1 MGKINKNQIYNLP
14 NILTLSRIFI
24 IPVIFALLFFR
35 EEIYGIVASL
45 FFIIAIITDFI
56 DGYIAR
62 KKKLVTDLG
71 IFLDPIAD
79 KLLVVTILI
88 MLIPLGRIPAWVV
101 VIIIFRE
108 IFITGLRA
116 IAGEKGIV
124 ISAGREGKWKTAFQ
138 MFGIFF
144 LLIYG
149 HFYINMGFL
158 GHFYI
163 NLGYLGMI
171 FIFVSIIFSLI
182 SSYKYFRSVSGL
194 LIGG

>member
-1 MGKINKNQIYNLP
+1 MENNKQVYNLP
-14 NILTLSRIFI
+14 NIITISRILI
-24 IPVIFALLFFR
+24 IPIIFSLLFFR
-35 EEIYGIVASL
+35 EEIYGIYAAA
-45 FFIIAIITDFI
+45 FFLLAIVSDFI

-62 KKKLVTDLG
+62 KKKLVTNLG

-124 ISAGREGKWKTAFQ
+124 ISAGMEGKWKTGFHMA
-138 MFGIFF
+138 GIFC
-144 LLIYG
+144 LLVYYK
-149 HFYINMGFL
+149 HFYIDF
-158 GHFYI
+158 
-163 NLGYLGMI
+163 GYAGLILI
-171 FIFVSIIFSLI
+171 FISIIFSLV
-182 SSYKYFRSVSGL
+182 SSYKYVKSVSGL
-194 LIGG
+194 ILGN